1 MKNLDQPMVSPVEV
15 SEPEFKDL
23 GNFEVEPEY
32 AFLWDRCVY
41 DLLYEPDKFVEGF
54 SDLLAQHGVNKDSKI
69 LDTCAGSG
77 FPALDMYGNG
87 YKNVTC
93 VDGTEDQIALFNK
106 KAETKN
112 LDIRSQL
119 CSWQELPQHFESEQ
133 FKALICK
140 GSIWYAGG
148 GWNKDSQPTRED
160 SLTALKET
168 LKIFYSLLES
178 KGVLYLDKFKDDEV
192 DHKDKVGTFTVQ
204 GKKKDLIFYTCRDRD
219 AGIRRAKMLTKD
231 VETGVEEGLPNVT
244 YDLKA
249 EELEQALKEVGFS
262 VERPDFKE
270 EKFFATWL
278 AVKE

>member
-1 MKNLDQPMVSPVEV
+1 MTKLEQPQEAI
-15 SEPEFKDL
+15 ETKLKDL

-41 DLLYEPDKFVEGF
+41 ELLYEPEKFVEGF
-54 SDLLAQHGVNKDSKI
+54 SKLLSEHGVNKDSKI

-77 FPALDMYGNG
+77 FPSLDMCGNG
-87 YKNVTC
+87 YENITC
-93 VDGTEDQIALFNK
+93 VDGTKDQIALFNK
-106 KAETKN
+106 KAENKN
-112 LDIRSQL
+112 LEIRSQL
-119 CSWQELPQHFESEQ
+119 CTWQELPQHFEAEK

-140 GSIWYAGG
+140 GSVWYAGG

-160 SLTALKET
+160 SLNALKET

-192 DHKDKVGTFTVQ
+192 DHKDKVGMFTVQ
-204 GKKKDLIFYTCRDRD
+204 GKKKDLLFYTRRDRE
-219 AGIRRAKMLTKD
+219 AGIRRAKMIIKD
-231 VETGVEEGLPNVT
+231 VETGAEEGLPNVT

-249 EELEQALKEVGFS
+249 EELEQVLKEVGFS
-262 VERPDFKE
+262 VVRPNFPE

-278 AVKE
+278 AIKE